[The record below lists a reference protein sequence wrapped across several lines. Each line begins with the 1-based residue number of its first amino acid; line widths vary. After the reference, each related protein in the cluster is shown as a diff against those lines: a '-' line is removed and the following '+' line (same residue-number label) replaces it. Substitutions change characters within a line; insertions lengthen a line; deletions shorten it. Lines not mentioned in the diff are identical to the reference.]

1 MLGWNVINTH
11 ILIWFI
17 PMPVMLKEAL
27 FSSEYYIHF
36 KDRKKKKRKK
46 ERKKNPREITDDF
59 SFMRHDL
66 LWL

>member
-1 MLGWNVINTH
+1 
-11 ILIWFI
+11 
-17 PMPVMLKEAL
+17 MPVMLKEAL

-36 KDRKKKKRKK
+36 KDRKKKK
-46 ERKKNPREITDDF
+46 EKKNPREITDDF